1 MYDRL
6 IVPYPADSQERAR
19 WFKKGWD
26 PDRLDSILK
35 VLRADGDERKRH
47 AITVPWNEYA
57 KELFN
62 QRAETAKIVNDE
74 ANYGMSRRLLATDL
88 LPPAPPGVI
97 PVAVLAAYPSI
108 EDAQEE
114 WIPNAEH
121 SKRETLTV
129 AIAHQFLAPAPN
141 GKTDLDLLQEAVDLA
156 DDAEFQ
162 KKRAQ
167 MYQWQEGIIQ
177 AGISDANA
185 LQEMAQYIEEYN
197 LATKRAVRKV
207 YTKFAFT
214 LIPIAIT
221 AVAGPL
227 TLVAGAGAIANLVK
241 FWIYDRKPVVEAGE
255 SQAAAMLHTIHE
267 ELGWQVP
274 TFGT

>member
-1 MYDRL
+1 MSESRFG
-6 IVPYPADSQERAR
+6 VEAPFRAISPLSSGQGGVAYLR
-19 WFKKGWD
+19 
-26 PDRLDSILK
+26 RHILK
-35 VLRADGDERKRH
+35 CLTWLWHDPLELLLEHTPNLRAGVSTIDQQVRVADVSREQRSGLSRDLPRDGKR
-47 AITVPWNEYA
+47 
-57 KELFN
+57 
-62 QRAETAKIVNDE
+62 
-74 ANYGMSRRLLATDL
+74 
-88 LPPAPPGVI
+88 LPVQG
-97 PVAVLAAYPSI
+97 L
-108 EDAQEE
+108 EE
-114 WIPNAEH
+114 I
-121 SKRETLTV
+121 L
-129 AIAHQFLAPAPN
+129 
-141 GKTDLDLLQEAVDLA
+141 LA

-177 AGISDANA
+177 AGISDAKA

-227 TLVAGAGAIANLVK
+227 ALAAGDGAIANLVK

-274 TFGT
+274 TLGG